1 MRTTKHRIYRK
12 QVEIRNA
19 KTFHPYL
26 CGEKR
31 DLIVAQQ
38 LLNNSEQTKME
49 VTIFKSETVSQ
60 EV

>member
-1 MRTTKHRIYRK
+1 MLRLS
-12 QVEIRNA
+12 
-19 KTFHPYL
+19 HPYL

-60 EV
+60 GV